1 MYRFPIGVM
10 LESFRLPTEQAIEKA
25 AAIGAQGIQM
35 YATKGEHAP
44 ENMTGNM
51 RRELLSRLHGNGLVF
66 SAICGDLGMGF
77 GMSDSDDRIYIG
89 NLTSAKIK
97 SILQSLVKD
106 GYYDF
111 TSMRYQ
117 SAKRLSKVVFDDEN
131 HLPYTSEITIDAF
144 PSQLISINCASNK
157 LPHFPNT
164 VVNNEMLFG
173 NIEDDT
179 DEEEDEDMD

>member
-1 MYRFPIGVM
+1 MYKILGATGNLF
-10 LESFRLPTEQAIEKA
+10 LAEKA
-25 AAIGAQGIQM
+25 RPVVEKVVKMNGE
-35 YATKGEHAP
+35 TK
-44 ENMTGNM
+44 
-51 RRELLSRLHGNGLVF
+51 RLIEVANGFEKNPTGLV
-66 SAICGDLGMGF
+66 IYGKQKNLGF
-77 GMSDSDDRIYIG
+77 GMSDSEDDIYIG
-89 NLTSAKIK
+89 NLTSTKIK
-97 SILQSLVKD
+97 SILQSLVKY

-157 LPHFPNT
+157 LPHIPNT
-164 VVNNEMLFG
+164 VVDNEMLFG